1 MFRFQVQ
8 GLQTKT
14 YVLPKNAHES
24 KNTINTYRKMKK
36 IILCMGALAFFSIGI
51 GNAQERFVSDQPSNR
66 KAVLEEF
73 TGVNCP
79 NCPAGHVVANKIHS
93 NHPEDFFAINFHAGP
108 YAAPIQGQYDFR
120 TNYGSVLDTK
130 FNKVGY
136 PSGMVN
142 RRSNNGSELAMARTS
157 WSSAAEGA
165 LGLPSP
171 VNVAAKAS
179 LDWETRTLDVT
190 VQMYYTSNSAK
201 SENFLNVA
209 LLQDYIMCNQAG
221 ASANPEQYV
230 NGQYLHMH
238 AFRDFLTGQWG
249 DTIQQ
254 TTQGSLVE
262 KTYSYTVPEMIG
274 DIPVDLANISL
285 VAYIA
290 EGEEEIYTACQAEMT
305 HENSPSAVLS
315 VYSGEPVQSYTC
327 DAKVKL
333 SFPLY
338 INMAV
343 DSVKSITYVCK
354 TDAGNQEFTHE
365 FDTALASHSSVVF
378 ETEAFEL
385 GEANKSEVVA
395 WVLEKVNGKDYD
407 ASTDC
412 RLSVQMQ
419 KMWAHSS
426 TPELEFLILQ
436 DRYGDDITWEVT
448 DTANEVVFSG
458 GPYRDLGAAG
468 TFLNTEPL
476 RLSEGCYA
484 LKVNDAENDGINNK
498 YGEGNLSLKD
508 ADGNLIWENDG
519 TYGSGLLLMLSTEG
533 KLSANSPLC
542 EVMPVSVYPNPARE
556 QAVLSFELAAA
567 QSVNL
572 SVYDLNGRKVKDFG
586 SMYLSAGVNE
596 IPISLTGMS
605 EGLYMVNLQSNQ
617 GRMVGKLVVR

>member
-1 MFRFQVQ
+1 
-8 GLQTKT
+8 
-14 YVLPKNAHES
+14 
-24 KNTINTYRKMKK
+24 MKK
-36 IILCMGALAFFSIGI
+36 LILYMGALAFSFL

-66 KAVLEEF
+66 KVVLEEF
-73 TGVNCP
+73 TAVNCP
-79 NCPAGHVVANKIHS
+79 NCPAGHMVANKIHS
-93 NHPEDFFAINFHAGP
+93 NHPNDFFAINFHAGSL
-108 YAAPIQGQYDFR
+108 AAPGQGQYDFR
-120 TNYGSVLDTK
+120 TNYGSAIDSK

-136 PSGMVN
+136 PAGMVN
-142 RRSNNGSELAMARTS
+142 RRSSNGSDVVMPRTS
-157 WSSAAEGA
+157 WSTAAETV
-165 LGLPSP
+165 LGLSSP
-171 VNVAAKAS
+171 VNVAAKAT
-179 LDWETRTLDVT
+179 LDWETRTLEVT

-209 LLQDYIMCNQAG
+209 LLQDYILCNQAG
-221 ASANPEQYV
+221 AAANPEQYV

-238 AFRDFLTGQWG
+238 AFRTFLTGQWG
-249 DTIQQ
+249 DTIRQ
-254 TTQGSLVE
+254 TSQGSLVE
-262 KTYSYTVPEMIG
+262 KKYSYTVPEMIG

-285 VAYIA
+285 VAYVT
-290 EGEEEIYTACQAEMT
+290 ESDKDVYTACQAEMT
-305 HENSPSAVLS
+305 HRNSPYAVLS
-315 VYSGEPVQSYTC
+315 IYSGEVVQSYTC
-327 DAKVKL
+327 DAKAKL
-333 SFPLY
+333 TFRLNV
-338 INMAV
+338 NMCN

-354 TDAGNQEFTHE
+354 TDAGNQEFTYE

-407 ASTDC
+407 ASTAC
-412 RLSVQMQ
+412 RLSVQTE
-419 KMWAHSS
+419 KLWAHST

-436 DRYGDDITWEVT
+436 DRYGNDITWEVT

-508 ADGNLIWENDG
+508 AEGNLIWENDG
-519 TYGSGLLLMLSTEG
+519 KYGSGLLLMLSTEG
-533 KLSANSPLC
+533 KLSANSPLA
-542 EVMPVSVYPNPARE
+542 EVMPMSVYPNPARE
-556 QAVLSFELAAA
+556 QAILTFELTSA
-567 QSVNL
+567 QSANL

-596 IPISLTGMS
+596 IPITLSGMS
-605 EGLYMVNLQSNQ
+605 EGMYMVYLQSNQ

>member
-1 MFRFQVQ
+1 
-8 GLQTKT
+8 
-14 YVLPKNAHES
+14 
-24 KNTINTYRKMKK
+24 
-36 IILCMGALAFFSIGI
+36 MGALAFFCL
-51 GNAQERFVSDQPSNR
+51 GNAQERFVSDQASNR

-93 NHPEDFFAINFHAGP
+93 NHPDDFFAINFHAGM
-108 YAAPIQGQYDFR
+108 YAAPTQGQYDFR
-120 TNYGSVLDTK
+120 TSYGSAIDSK

-142 RRSNNGSELAMARTS
+142 RRSNNGSELVMSRTS
-157 WSSAAEGA
+157 WSSAAEAA

-171 VNVAAKAS
+171 VNVAAKAT

-209 LLQDYIMCNQAG
+209 LLQDYILCDQAG
-221 ASANPEQYV
+221 AAANPEQYV

-249 DTIQQ
+249 DTIRQ

-285 VAYIA
+285 VAYVA
-290 EGEEEIYTACQAEMT
+290 EGQEEIYTACQAEMT
-305 HENSPSAVLS
+305 HENSPSAVMT
-315 VYSGEPVQSYTC
+315 VYSADPVQSYTC
-327 DAKVKL
+327 DTRTKL
-333 SFPLY
+333 AFPLH
-338 INMAV
+338 INMVV
-343 DSVKSITYVCK
+343 DSVESITYVCK
-354 TDAGNQEFTHE
+354 TDAGNQEFTHVFE
-365 FDTALASHSSVVF
+365 KPLYSHESVVF

-385 GEANKSEVVA
+385 GEANKNEVVA

-407 ASTDC
+407 GPKAC
-412 RLSVQMQ
+412 RISVQTQ
-419 KMWAHSS
+419 KIWAHST
-426 TPELEFLILQ
+426 TPELDFLILQ
-436 DRYGDDITWEVT
+436 DRYGKDITWEVT
-448 DTANEVVFSG
+448 DTANEVMFSG
-458 GPYRDLGAAG
+458 GPYHDLNADG
-468 TFLNTEPL
+468 TRLNTEHL

-519 TYGSGLLLMLSTEG
+519 KYGSGLILMLSTEG
-533 KLSANSPLC
+533 KISANSPLS
-542 EVMPVSVYPNPARE
+542 EVLPVSVYPNPARE
-556 QAVLSFELAAA
+556 QAVLTFELTSA

-596 IPISLTGMS
+596 IPIPLSGMS
-605 EGLYMVNLQSNQ
+605 EGMYMVYLQSNQ